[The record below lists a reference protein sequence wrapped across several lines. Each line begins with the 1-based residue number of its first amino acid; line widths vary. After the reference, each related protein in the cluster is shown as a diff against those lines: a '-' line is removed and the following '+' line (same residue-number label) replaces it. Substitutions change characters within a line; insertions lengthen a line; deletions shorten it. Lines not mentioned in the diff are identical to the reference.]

1 MKITADTI
9 IHTKVEVARVY
20 FRIHFIK
27 KKREAGSADRGPT
40 LAGGITGSIAG
51 DTEELGPMVPGKIQ
65 AATKKKSDVEVEG
78 EERWRGVE
86 V

>member
-1 MKITADTI
+1 
-9 IHTKVEVARVY
+9 
-20 FRIHFIK
+20 
-27 KKREAGSADRGPT
+27 
-40 LAGGITGSIAG
+40 
-51 DTEELGPMVPGKIQ
+51 MVPGKIQ